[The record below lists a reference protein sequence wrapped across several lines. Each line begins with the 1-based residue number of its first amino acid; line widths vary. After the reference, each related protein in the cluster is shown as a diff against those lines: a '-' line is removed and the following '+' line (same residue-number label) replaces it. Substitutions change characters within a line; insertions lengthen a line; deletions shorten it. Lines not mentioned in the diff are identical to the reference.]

1 MSPTEG
7 FSGKF
12 LKGGEKMG
20 KRILFWSMGAFLAM
34 TVTLGACKKKEEPPP
49 PPPPPPPAPAAPAT
63 PAPSS
68 EPAPAPPMEEKK
80 MEEKKG

>member
-1 MSPTEG
+1 MSPAES
-7 FSGKF
+7 FSGKD
-12 LKGGEKMG
+12 LKGGEKMR
-20 KRILFWSMGAFLAM
+20 KRFLFWSMGAFLAL
-34 TVTLGACKKKEEPPP
+34 TVTFAGCKKKEEP

-68 EPAPAPPMEEKK
+68 EPAPAAPMEEKK